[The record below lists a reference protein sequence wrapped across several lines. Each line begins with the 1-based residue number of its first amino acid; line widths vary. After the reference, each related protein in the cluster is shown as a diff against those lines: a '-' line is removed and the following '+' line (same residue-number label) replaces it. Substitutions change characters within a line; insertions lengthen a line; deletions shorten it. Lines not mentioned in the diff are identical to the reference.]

1 MAPIIEEEKTA
12 EKQSRPQSHYN
23 VQGQVVIRDLLAGRV
38 RLPNHN
44 TRNYQSQDRPV
55 PVAELNDSNTMSH
68 AITQDI
74 EMPNKLSQDSE
85 ANYKN
90 QSVSNFFMPKNKS
103 CLIKSNSQMQ
113 RPQSSAA

>member
-12 EKQSRPQSHYN
+12 EKQSRPHSHYN
-23 VQGQVVIRDLLAGRV
+23 VQGQVVIRDLLAGKV

-44 TRNYQSQDRPV
+44 TRNYQSQEQPI
-55 PVAELNDSNTMSH
+55 PAAELNDTNTMSQ

-74 EMPNKLSQDSE
+74 EMPNKLSQASE

-90 QSVSNFFMPKNKS
+90 QSHTNFFKRQPTNKS
-103 CLIKSNSQMQ
+103 NLIKSNS
-113 RPQSSAA
+113 